1 MKKST
6 MTAVFCSDIQ
16 KVWDVVTDNENCA
29 WRSDISKVETS
40 DSGQVFSEYTKD
52 GFPTTF
58 TITSKKPLELYE
70 FEMKNRHMQGRWQG
84 IFSRKNGQT
93 HIEFTEEVSVKNPIM
108 NLFAKTYLRKQQTT
122 YIADLRKAL
131 GEEEFET

>member
-6 MTAVFCSDIQ
+6 MTAVLGSDIQ
-16 KVWDVVTDNENCA
+16 RVWDVVTDNENYA
-29 WRSDISKVETS
+29 WRSDINKVETKGN
-40 DSGQVFSEYTKD
+40 GQVFIEYTKD

-58 TITSKKPLELYE
+58 TITSKKPPELYE
-70 FEMKNRHMQGRWQG
+70 FEMKNQHMQGRWRG
-84 IFSRKNGQT
+84 IFSQKNGRT

-108 NLFAKTYLRKQQTT
+108 NLFAKAYLRKQQTA

-131 GEEEFET
+131 GEESFEI